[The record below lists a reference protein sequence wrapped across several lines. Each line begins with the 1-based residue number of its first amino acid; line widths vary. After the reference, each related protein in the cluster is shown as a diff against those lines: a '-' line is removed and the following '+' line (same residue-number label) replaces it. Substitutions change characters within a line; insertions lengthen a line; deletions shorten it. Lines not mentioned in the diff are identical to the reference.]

1 MSTTTA
7 EATEAP
13 ESTGGDGPLLDLTDA
28 GVKKFIKQAK
38 ARGYVTM
45 DELNKVLPS
54 EEVTSE
60 AIEDTLAMLSEMG
73 VNVIEAEEAEAEGPT
88 EVVVREDNA
97 VAETAKE
104 SAYDR
109 TDDPVRMYLREMGSV
124 ELLSREG
131 EIAIAKRIEAGRDT
145 MIRGLCESALT
156 FEAIMVWREELA
168 SGRILL
174 REVIDLEQTYGG
186 VTGTLPGTSIP
197 APPAGEVVQ
206 SPPQGGPKA
215 IAAAIAQK
223 AAPEAAAAAPAPGP
237 AVEEEEDEAAADA
250 AAAEAAAAAEEEED
264 FDDGAG
270 PTISAMEAE
279 LREGVMATLDAIAS
293 EFESF
298 RLLQEKLVAQKLKGE
313 DLSEKDRAA
322 YQAATG
328 AIVLHL
334 KTLKLNNNRIEAL
347 VEQLYAINKRL
358 MGLEGRLLRLAD
370 SYGISRTEFLKAYFG
385 QEMRPDW
392 STQVKSLG
400 VRWTKFAD
408 NDKGQIGDIR
418 AEIAALATET
428 GVPIDD
434 YRRIVQTVQKGER
447 EARQAKKEMVEA
459 NLRLV
464 ISIAKKY
471 TNRGLQFLDLIQEGN
486 IGLMKAVDKFEYRR
500 GYKFSTYATW
510 WIRQAITRSIAD
522 QARTIRIPVHM
533 IETINKVV
541 RTSRQMLR
549 LAERHRVP
557 RRAFLESYMGHELD
571 ENWLDNVAKIDK
583 KWAAFATSER
593 ETVERIRTEISTI
606 AQGTGTSLAEFRRIV
621 NQVQK
626 AEREARIAKKEM
638 VEANLRLAISI
649 AKKYTNRGLQFLDL
663 IQEGNIGLMKAVDK
677 FEYRRGYKFSTYATW
692 WIRQAIT
699 RSIADQARTIRI
711 PVHMI
716 ETINKLVRTGR
727 QFLHET
733 GREATPE
740 ELAERLSMPLEK
752 VRKVLK
758 IAKEPISLETP
769 IGDEE
774 DSHLGDFIEDKN
786 AVIPVDAAIQS
797 NLKETVTRVLASLTP
812 REERVLR
819 MRFGIGMNTDHTL
832 EEVGQQFS
840 VTRERI
846 RQIEA
851 KALRKLKHPSR
862 SRKMRSFLDQ

>member
-1 MSTTTA
+1 MSETTTP
-7 EATEAP
+7 EPTEAAP
-13 ESTGGDGPLLDLTDA
+13 PPADGPLLDLTDA
-28 GVKKFIKQAK
+28 GVKKFIKMAK
-38 ARGYVTM
+38 TRGYVTM
-45 DELNKVLPS
+45 DELNKVMPS

-73 VNVIEAEEAEAEGPT
+73 VNVVEAEEDAPEQESTDVA
-88 EVVVREDNA
+88 VRE
-97 VAETAKE
+97 ETAVVETTKE

-168 SGRILL
+168 GGRILL

-186 VTGTLPGTSIP
+186 QVAQALSDE
-197 APPAGEVVQ
+197 AVAGEQ
-206 SPPQGGPKA
+206 IEAEPASASDDDDEEGAKPP
-215 IAAAIAQK
+215 
-223 AAPEAAAAAPAPGP
+223 PG
-237 AVEEEEDEAAADA
+237 VTDDDD
-250 AAAEAAAAAEEEED
+250 D

-270 PTISAMEAE
+270 PTISAMEGE
-279 LREGVMATLDAIAS
+279 LRDGVMATLDAIAG
-293 EFESF
+293 EFEAF
-298 RLLQEKLVAQKLKGE
+298 RRLQEKLVEHRLRGA
-313 DLSEKDRAA
+313 DLPDEERRA
-322 YQAATG
+322 YEAATST
-328 AIVLHL
+328 IVQHL

-347 VEQLYAINKRL
+347 VDQLYAINRRL
-358 MGLEGRLLRLAD
+358 IGLEGRLLRLAD
-370 SYGISRTEFLKAYFG
+370 SYGISRVEFLRAYLG
-385 QEMRPDW
+385 QELDPAWREKVAPQGKRW
-392 STQVKSLG
+392 SMFVE
-400 VRWTKFAD
+400 
-408 NDKGQIGDIR
+408 NDASQIGEIR
-418 AEIAALATET
+418 SEIGALATES
-428 GVPIDD
+428 GLPIDD

-533 IETINKVV
+533 IETINKIV
-541 RTSRQMLR
+541 RTSRQML
-549 LAERHRVP
+549 
-557 RRAFLESYMGHELD
+557 HE
-571 ENWLDNVAKIDK
+571 I
-583 KWAAFATSER
+583 
-593 ETVERIRTEISTI
+593 
-606 AQGTGTSLAEFRRIV
+606 
-621 NQVQK
+621 
-626 AEREARIAKKEM
+626 
-638 VEANLRLAISI
+638 
-649 AKKYTNRGLQFLDL
+649 
-663 IQEGNIGLMKAVDK
+663 
-677 FEYRRGYKFSTYATW
+677 
-692 WIRQAIT
+692 
-699 RSIADQARTIRI
+699 
-711 PVHMI
+711 
-716 ETINKLVRTGR
+716 
-727 QFLHET
+727 
-733 GREATPE
+733 GREPTPE
-740 ELAERLSMPLEK
+740 ELAEKLAMPLEK

-786 AVIPVDAAIQS
+786 AVLPIDAAIQS
-797 NLKETVTRVLASLTP
+797 NLRETTTRVLASLTP

-862 SRKMRSFLDQ
+862 SRKLRSFLDS